1 MSFYSSSDFQR
12 DWVYAIKKDFHSRDG
27 TTPATWAA
35 GQPAEWG
42 REHAKIPLPTEPG
55 ATSLNTDASLLAI
68 ALENNIH
75 LYSISDLSLY
85 QVLKGH
91 TGRVD
96 ALFFHPKDA
105 RTLVSGAMYDRDG
118 SEKREIVF

>member
-1 MSFYSSSDFQR
+1 MSSYSSNEFRR
-12 DWVYAIKKDFHSRDG
+12 DWIYAIDKDFHAHDG

-42 REHAKIPLPTEPG
+42 HEHAKISLPSEPG
-55 ATSLNTDASLLAI
+55 AASLNADASLLAI
-68 ALENNIH
+68 ALEHDIH

-91 TGRVD
+91 D
-96 ALFFHPKDA
+96 HAS
-105 RTLVSGAMYDRDG
+105 TL
-118 SEKREIVF
+118 